1 MIDANE
7 ALQRLQEGNERYLAG
22 EGGAASRQDIAALA
36 AGQSPAV
43 ILLGCS
49 DSRVVPEIL
58 FDQHLG
64 ELFVVRVA
72 GNVASPEVMASI
84 EFAVLRFGSPLLV
97 VMGHTDCG
105 AVSAAIAELSEPTS
119 DTPRNIK
126 GLVDRMIPA
135 IKSVRPH
142 QDEDGAWMRQ
152 AVRAN
157 VAASLRHLL
166 QTSGPI
172 KEAVGAQTL
181 TAVGAE
187 YNLSTGA
194 VEFLD

>member
-22 EGGAASRQDIAALA
+22 EGGGASMQDFAPLA
-36 AGQSPAV
+36 ADQSPAV

-49 DSRVVPEIL
+49 DSRVVPEVL
-58 FDQHLG
+58 FDQGLG

-72 GNVASPEVMASI
+72 GNMASPEVMASI

-97 VMGHTDCG
+97 VLGHTDCG
-105 AVSAAIAELSEPTS
+105 AVSAAMAELSEPTA
-119 DTPRNIK
+119 DIPRNIK
-126 GLVDRMIPA
+126 SLVDRMTPA
-135 IKSVRPH
+135 IKSVRPS
-142 QDEDGAWMRQ
+142 QDDDGGWMEK

-157 VAASLRHLL
+157 VSASLRHLL

-181 TAVGAE
+181 TVVGAE

>member
-1 MIDANE
+1 MIDASE
-7 ALQRLQEGNERYLAG
+7 ALQRLREGNERYLAG
-22 EGGAASRQDIAALA
+22 ERGVACAQDFASLAKGQAPAAI
-36 AGQSPAV
+36 
-43 ILLGCS
+43 ILGCS
-49 DSRVVPEIL
+49 DSRVVPEAL
-58 FDQHLG
+58 FDQPLG

-84 EFAVLRFGSPLLV
+84 EFALLRFGSPLLV

-119 DTPRNIK
+119 ETPRNIK
-126 GLVDRMIPA
+126 GLMDRMIPA
-135 IKSVRPH
+135 IKSVRPS

-157 VAASLRHLL
+157 VAASLRGLL
-166 QTSGPI
+166 QNSAPI
-172 KEAVGAQTL
+172 KEAVEAQTL
-181 TAVGAE
+181 TVVGAE

>member
-1 MIDANE
+1 MIDASE

-22 EGGAASRQDIAALA
+22 EGGGASMQDFAPLA

-49 DSRVVPEIL
+49 DSRVVPEVL
-58 FDQHLG
+58 FDQGLG

-72 GNVASPEVMASI
+72 GNMASPEVMASI

-97 VMGHTDCG
+97 VLGHTDCG
-105 AVSAAIAELSEPTS
+105 AVSAAMAELSEPTAAI
-119 DTPRNIK
+119 PRNIK
-126 GLVDRMIPA
+126 SLVDRMTPA
-135 IKSVRPH
+135 IKSVRPS
-142 QDEDGAWMRQ
+142 QDDDGGWMEK
-152 AVRAN
+152 AVSAN
-157 VAASLRHLL
+157 VSASLRHLL
-166 QTSGPI
+166 QTPGPI

-181 TAVGAE
+181 TVVGAE

>member
-1 MIDANE
+1 MTDASE
-7 ALQRLQEGNERYLAG
+7 ALQRLQEGNERYCAG
-22 EGGAASRQDIAALA
+22 EGGLASAQDIAALA

-72 GNVASPEVMASI
+72 GNAASPEVMASI
-84 EFAVLRFGSPLLV
+84 EFAVLRFGPPLLV

-105 AVSAAIAELSEPTS
+105 AVSAAIAEVSEPTA

-135 IKSVRPH
+135 IKSVRPS
-142 QDEDGAWMRQ
+142 QDEDGTWMRQ

-172 KEAVGAQTL
+172 KEAVEAQTL

-187 YNLSTGA
+187 YNLSTGV

>member
-187 YNLSTGA
+187 YNLSTGV

>member
-43 ILLGCS
+43 ILLGGS

>member
-1 MIDANE
+1 
-7 ALQRLQEGNERYLAG
+7 
-22 EGGAASRQDIAALA
+22 
-36 AGQSPAV
+36 
-43 ILLGCS
+43 
-49 DSRVVPEIL
+49 VVPEIL

-142 QDEDGAWMRQ
+142 QDEDGAWMRE

-157 VAASLRHLL
+157 VAASLRRLL
-166 QTSGPI
+166 QNSGPI

>member
-1 MIDANE
+1 
-7 ALQRLQEGNERYLAG
+7 
-22 EGGAASRQDIAALA
+22 
-36 AGQSPAV
+36 
-43 ILLGCS
+43 
-49 DSRVVPEIL
+49 VVPEIL

-142 QDEDGAWMRQ
+142 QDEDGAWIRQ

>member
-1 MIDANE
+1 MIDASE
-7 ALQRLQEGNERYLAG
+7 ALQRLREGNERYLAG
-22 EGGAASRQDIAALA
+22 ERGVACAQDFASLAKGQAPAAI
-36 AGQSPAV
+36 
-43 ILLGCS
+43 ILGCS
-49 DSRVVPEIL
+49 DSRVVPEAL
-58 FDQHLG
+58 FDQPLG

-72 GNVASPEVMASI
+72 GNVASPEVVASI
-84 EFAVLRFGSPLLV
+84 EFALLRFGSPLLV

-119 DTPRNIK
+119 ETPRNIK
-126 GLVDRMIPA
+126 GLMDRMIPA
-135 IKSVRPH
+135 IKSVRPS

-157 VAASLRHLL
+157 VAASLRGLL
-166 QTSGPI
+166 QNSAPI
-172 KEAVGAQTL
+172 KEAVEAQTL
-181 TAVGAE
+181 TVVGAE

>member
-1 MIDANE
+1 MIDASE

-22 EGGAASRQDIAALA
+22 EGGGASMQDFAPLA
-36 AGQSPAV
+36 ADQSPAV

-49 DSRVVPEIL
+49 DSRVVPEVL
-58 FDQHLG
+58 FDQGLG

-72 GNVASPEVMASI
+72 GNMASPEVMASI

-97 VMGHTDCG
+97 VLGHTDCG
-105 AVSAAIAELSEPTS
+105 AVSAAMAELSEPTA
-119 DTPRNIK
+119 DIPRNIK
-126 GLVDRMIPA
+126 SLVDRMTPA
-135 IKSVRPH
+135 IKSVRPR
-142 QDEDGAWMRQ
+142 QDDDGGWMEK

-157 VAASLRHLL
+157 VSASLRHLL

-181 TAVGAE
+181 TVVGAE

>member
-1 MIDANE
+1 MIDASE
-7 ALQRLQEGNERYLAG
+7 ALQRLREGNERHVAG
-22 EGGAASRQDIAALA
+22 EGGAASTQDFAALA
-36 AGQSPAV
+36 AAQFPVAIV
-43 ILLGCS
+43 LGCS
-49 DSRVVPEIL
+49 DSRVVPEVL
-58 FDQHLG
+58 FDQRLG
-64 ELFVVRVA
+64 DLFVVRVA
-72 GNVASPEVMASI
+72 GNVASSEVMASI

-97 VMGHTDCG
+97 VLGHTDCG
-105 AVSAAIAELSEPTS
+105 AVSSAIAELSEPTA
-119 DTPRNIK
+119 DMPRNIK

-135 IKSVRPH
+135 IKSVRPS
-142 QDEDGAWMRQ
+142 EDDDGGWMEK

-157 VAASLRHLL
+157 VSASLRHLL

-181 TAVGAE
+181 TVVGAE

>member
-7 ALQRLQEGNERYLAG
+7 ALQRLQDGNERYLAG
-22 EGGAASRQDIAALA
+22 EGGAANRQDIAALA

-142 QDEDGAWMRQ
+142 QDEDGAWIRQ

>member
-1 MIDANE
+1 MIDASE
-7 ALQRLQEGNERYLAG
+7 ALQRLREGNERYLAG
-22 EGGAASRQDIAALA
+22 ERGVACAQDFASLAEGQAPAAI
-36 AGQSPAV
+36 
-43 ILLGCS
+43 ILGCS
-49 DSRVVPEIL
+49 DSRVVPEAI
-58 FDQHLG
+58 FDQPLG

-72 GNVASPEVMASI
+72 GNVASPEVVASI
-84 EFAVLRFGSPLLV
+84 EFALLHFGSPLLV

-119 DTPRNIK
+119 EPPRNIK
-126 GLVDRMIPA
+126 GLMDRMIPA
-135 IKSVRPH
+135 IKSVRPS

-157 VAASLRHLL
+157 VAASLRGLL
-166 QTSGPI
+166 QNSAPI

-181 TAVGAE
+181 TVVGAE

>member
-1 MIDANE
+1 MIDASE

-22 EGGAASRQDIAALA
+22 EGGGASMQDFAPLA
-36 AGQSPAV
+36 ADQSPAV

-49 DSRVVPEIL
+49 DSRVVPEVL
-58 FDQHLG
+58 FDQGLG

-72 GNVASPEVMASI
+72 GNMASPEVMASI

-97 VMGHTDCG
+97 VLGHTDCG
-105 AVSAAIAELSEPTS
+105 AVSAAMAELSEPTA
-119 DTPRNIK
+119 DIPRNIK
-126 GLVDRMIPA
+126 SLVDRMTPA
-135 IKSVRPH
+135 IKSVRPS
-142 QDEDGAWMRQ
+142 QDDDGGWMEK

-157 VAASLRHLL
+157 VSASLRHLL

-181 TAVGAE
+181 TVVGAE

>member
-105 AVSAAIAELSEPTS
+105 AVSAAIAELSEPAS

-126 GLVDRMIPA
+126 GLVGRMIPA

>member
-1 MIDANE
+1 MIDASE
-7 ALQRLQEGNERYLAG
+7 ALQRLREGNERYLAG
-22 EGGAASRQDIAALA
+22 ERGVACAQDFASLAKGQAPAAI
-36 AGQSPAV
+36 
-43 ILLGCS
+43 ILGCS
-49 DSRVVPEIL
+49 DSRVVPEAL
-58 FDQHLG
+58 FDQPLG

-84 EFAVLRFGSPLLV
+84 EFALLRFGSPLLV

-119 DTPRNIK
+119 ETPRNIK
-126 GLVDRMIPA
+126 GLMDRMIPA
-135 IKSVRPH
+135 IKSVRPS

-157 VAASLRHLL
+157 VAASLRGLL
-166 QTSGPI
+166 QNSAPI

-181 TAVGAE
+181 TVVGAE

>member
-142 QDEDGAWMRQ
+142 QDEDGAWMRE

-157 VAASLRHLL
+157 VAASLRRLL
-166 QTSGPI
+166 QNSGPI

-187 YNLSTGA
+187 YNLSTGV

>member
-1 MIDANE
+1 M
-7 ALQRLQEGNERYLAG
+7 
-22 EGGAASRQDIAALA
+22 QDFAPLA

-49 DSRVVPEIL
+49 DSRVVPEVL
-58 FDQHLG
+58 FDQGLG

-72 GNVASPEVMASI
+72 GNMASPEVMASI

-97 VMGHTDCG
+97 VLGHTDCG
-105 AVSAAIAELSEPTS
+105 AVSAAMAELSEPTA
-119 DTPRNIK
+119 DIPRNIK
-126 GLVDRMIPA
+126 SLVDRMTPA
-135 IKSVRPH
+135 IKSVRPS
-142 QDEDGAWMRQ
+142 QDDDGGWMEK

-157 VAASLRHLL
+157 VSASLRYLL
-166 QTSGPI
+166 QNSGPI

-181 TAVGAE
+181 TVVGAE
-187 YNLSTGA
+187 YNLSTGV

>member
-7 ALQRLQEGNERYLAG
+7 ALQRLQDGNERYLAG

>member
-1 MIDANE
+1 MIDASE

-22 EGGAASRQDIAALA
+22 EGGGASMQDFAPLA

-49 DSRVVPEIL
+49 DSRVVPEVL
-58 FDQHLG
+58 FDQGLG

-72 GNVASPEVMASI
+72 GNMASPEVMASI

-97 VMGHTDCG
+97 VLGHTDCG
-105 AVSAAIAELSEPTS
+105 AVSAAKAELSEPTA
-119 DTPRNIK
+119 DIPRNIK
-126 GLVDRMIPA
+126 SLVDRMTPA
-135 IKSVRPH
+135 IKSVRPR
-142 QDEDGAWMRQ
+142 QDDDGGWMEK

-157 VAASLRHLL
+157 VSASLRHLL

-181 TAVGAE
+181 TVVGAE